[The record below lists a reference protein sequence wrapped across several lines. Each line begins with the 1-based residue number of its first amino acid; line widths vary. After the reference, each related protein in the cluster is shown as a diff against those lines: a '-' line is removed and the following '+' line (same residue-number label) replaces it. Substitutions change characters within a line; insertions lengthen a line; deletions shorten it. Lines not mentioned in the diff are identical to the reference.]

1 MAAKL
6 KRLRRDDRKRGP
18 RATHGNVSQ
27 NRFWALAGELGEVVS
42 YVRADSAVRS
52 RSRSRP
58 ARIPTRWLRT
68 LRGSRSIPEKE
79 GPPASMVGSRSRAA
93 PPWGTRKPR
102 RRSRRPQTR
111 VQRLAKNH
119 QNRGPTQ
126 RRNSPGHGP
135 ERVGKAVDAK
145 HAGRGH
151 QEALET
157 TSRCGAGGQGSKKR
171 RGPSGAAKEAEAGK
185 GRSDI
190 REDGYD
196 AVLYGG
202 VRRRPARRR
211 RAVRKYGA

>member
-1 MAAKL
+1 MRRKEARTPHDARKL
-6 KRLRRDDRKRGP
+6 FAEPVLGASRRTGGVGELWESGHRGP
-18 RATHGNVSQ
+18 VPVPGPV
-27 NRFWALAGELGEVVS
+27 
-42 YVRADSAVRS
+42 
-52 RSRSRP
+52 
-58 ARIPTRWLRT
+58 PTRPHTDQMVADVVRKPVIT
-68 LRGSRSIPEKE
+68 RE
-79 GPPASMVGSRSRAA
+79 GPLSSRVGGRSRAA

-111 VQRLAKNH
+111 VQRLAKNY

-126 RRNSPGHGP
+126 RRNSPGQGP

-151 QEALET
+151 QGALGT
-157 TSRCGAGGQGSKKR
+157 ASRRGAGGQGSKQR

-190 REDGYD
+190 QGDGYD

-202 VRRRPARRR
+202 VRRRPARRSEE
-211 RAVRKYGA
+211 VRKARWVGR